1 MEYQISKILIISF
14 FSAILISLFLNT
26 RYTAFFKKFSK
37 NKIILLNL
45 SIYSF
50 SSLTLILINYYMSL
64 NGSTSLIIFNAA
76 IITLIYFELA
86 LYLEKVFWD
95 DFLGNSLPKSINMLI
110 SFDPLLNSTSTGKSI
125 KGLYNNSE
133 NSCLRGRAY
142 LPS

>member
-1 MEYQISKILIISF
+1 MEYQITKIIIISF
-14 FSAILISLFLNT
+14 FSSTLISLFLNT
-26 RYTAFFKKFSK
+26 RYTVFFKKFSK

-64 NGSTSLIIFNAA
+64 NGLTSLIIFNAA
-76 IITLIYFELA
+76 MITLIYFELA

-110 SFDPLLNSTSTGKSI
+110 SFVVMMNFGYFTLMFYI
-125 KGLYNNSE
+125 KILDIDYFVT
-133 NSCLRGRAY
+133 
-142 LPS
+142 

>member
-1 MEYQISKILIISF
+1 MEYQITKILIISF
-14 FSAILISLFLNT
+14 FSSILISLFLNT
-26 RYTAFFKKFSK
+26 RYIVFFKKFSK

-110 SFDPLLNSTSTGKSI
+110 SFVVMMNFGYFILMFYI
-125 KGLYNNSE
+125 KILDIDYFVT
-133 NSCLRGRAY
+133 
-142 LPS
+142 

>member
-26 RYTAFFKKFSK
+26 RYSVFFKKFSK

-64 NGSTSLIIFNAA
+64 NGLTSLIIFNAA

-110 SFDPLLNSTSTGKSI
+110 SFVVMMNFGYFTLMFYI
-125 KGLYNNSE
+125 KILDIDYFVT
-133 NSCLRGRAY
+133 
-142 LPS
+142 